1 MAQTVNNLFVIQETH
16 VQSLRQEDSLEEV
29 MPTHSIILT
38 WRILWT
44 EKPAGLQPMG
54 SQRVKTE
61 ELFFFFY
68 SVLPLSHEK
77 E

>member
-1 MAQTVNNLFVIQETH
+1 MAQTVKNLFVIQGTQ
-16 VQSLRQEDSLEEV
+16 VQSLGQEDTLEEG
-29 MPTHSIILT
+29 MPTCSTILT

-61 ELFFFFY
+61 ELIFSY